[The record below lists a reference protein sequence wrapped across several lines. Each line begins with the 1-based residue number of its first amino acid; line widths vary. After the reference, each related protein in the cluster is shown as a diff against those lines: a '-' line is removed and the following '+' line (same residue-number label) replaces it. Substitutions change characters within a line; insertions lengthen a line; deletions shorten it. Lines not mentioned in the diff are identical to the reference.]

1 MGQFRPL
8 TARRVGPRRK
18 GFSTFGLILI
28 AVGVATLL
36 ITYFLPGWVP
46 RLWPLLIVALGLLGL
61 VRRPAFIVELE
72 TLVPGLASAADR
84 QRRRFSLALVVLG
97 LVLLIF
103 TSRLV
108 DDRIAGPAVIIA
120 LGLALLWRRYR

>member
-18 GFSTFGLILI
+18 GLSTFGLILI
-28 AVGVATLL
+28 GAGLAALL
-36 ITYFLPGWVP
+36 FSYFLPGWVP
-46 RLWPLLIVALGLLGL
+46 RLWPLLVVALGLLGL
-61 VRRPAFIVELE
+61 VRRPAFVVELE
-72 TLVPGLASAADR
+72 ALVPGLASAADR
-84 QRRRFSLALVVLG
+84 QRRRFSLAVVILG
-97 LVLLIF
+97 LVMLVF

-108 DDRIAGPAVIIA
+108 DDRVAGPAVIIA

>member
-18 GFSTFGLILI
+18 GVSTFGLVLLV
-28 AVGVATLL
+28 VGVATLL
-36 ITYFLPGWVP
+36 VSYFLPGWVP
-46 RLWPLLIVALGLLGL
+46 RLWPLLVVALGVLGL
-61 VRRPAFIVELE
+61 VRRPAFVTELE
-72 TLVPGLASAADR
+72 ALVPGLANAADR

-97 LVLLIF
+97 LILLVF

-108 DDRIAGPAVIIA
+108 DDRIAGPVVIIA

>member
-18 GFSTFGLILI
+18 GLSTFGLVLI
-28 AVGVATLL
+28 AVGAATLL
-36 ITYFLPGWVP
+36 VTYFLPGWVP

-61 VRRPAFIVELE
+61 VRRPAFVVELE
-72 TLVPGLASAADR
+72 GLVPGLASAAER

-97 LVLLIF
+97 LVLLVF

>member
-1 MGQFRPL
+1 
-8 TARRVGPRRK
+8 
-18 GFSTFGLILI
+18 
-28 AVGVATLL
+28 
-36 ITYFLPGWVP
+36 
-46 RLWPLLIVALGLLGL
+46 LIVALGLLGL

-72 TLVPGLASAADR
+72 TLVPGLATAADR
-84 QRRRFSLALVVLG
+84 QRRRFSVAVVVVG
-97 LVLLIF
+97 FVLLIF